1 MYKASAFKLN
11 FCIPAAHQ
19 TLMLVV
25 VFGFLVFKISLI

>member
-25 VFGFLVFKISLI
+25 VFLVFWFSKYP